1 MNVQIWPITVTMEQ
15 MTGGKDSKKQ
25 TWSIG
30 VYKCWR
36 ILWVLAI
43 IIEIMKMILLQF
55 KDFQQEKSRYTR
67 THTHTH
73 THIVD
78 TLHWKCRH

>member
-1 MNVQIWPITVTMEQ
+1 
-15 MTGGKDSKKQ
+15 MTGGKDSKRQ

-36 ILWVLAI
+36 IPWFLAT

-55 KDFQQEKSRYTR
+55 KDFQREKSRY